1 MDLAQ
6 EVEHPTA
13 RGLLDKWLERKS
25 GARYVMLA
33 TLAGVAVAI
42 LLGFLS
48 LGVSVFQA
56 WVSWEAWKYPSAS

>member
-56 WVSWEAWKYPSAS
+56 WVSWEAWKYPAAS